1 MTAFA
6 ATLFTLGV
14 IASLLV
20 LGSTLRQHAAD
31 VIRLRRAVQSLPDTD
46 VVSWSVVERP
56 ADQVPPGGCAVRPPV
71 GRQVR
76 PYAAAQGA
84 FALAA

>member
-14 IASLLV
+14 IVSLLV
-20 LGSTLRQHAAD
+20 LGSTLRQHGAD
-31 VIRLRRAVQSLPDTD
+31 VIRLRRALQTLPDTD
-46 VVSWSVVERP
+46 VVSWSVWECP
-56 ADQVPPGGCAVRPPV
+56 ADQVPSGGCAVRPLM
-71 GRQVR
+71 GRQFR
-76 PYAAAQGA
+76 PCPAAQGA